1 MLAAFQSLMK
11 KYFRFRRITL
21 AITRRMSGSK
31 ESPADKRSLTKVRS
45 IEIIGKF
52 ALLAVCFSLLVSQT
66 LSQSDDSTMQTMRPV
81 IRGRYGAATSMK
93 AEATEAARRILDAG
107 GNAFDAAVAGQAAL
121 AVTDFSL
128 NGLGSDAVLLVYNSR
143 DKKVYS
149 INAEPRAPRLATIDW
164 YEKNNG
170 GKIPE
175 SDGLLSG
182 GLPGVV
188 DAWYILLDRWGTMS
202 FEQVL
207 KPAIDLAENGF
218 PLSELGASYIAESKK
233 ILKYPTTTKVYL
245 PNGHPPKAGE
255 ILKNPDLAQTLKK
268 LVEAE
273 KDSRSKGRHAALQAA
288 RDRFYKGDIA
298 HDFATFSEANGGLFR
313 YEDFA
318 EYTAE
323 VETPIS
329 INYRGYQVY
338 KNPSASQGPTE
349 LIALNLLEG
358 YDLKAIGHNS
368 PEFLHTSVEAI
379 KLAMADR
386 EKYLGDMDFI
396 KIPYDGLLSKD
407 YAAQRRKLI
416 DPAKAS
422 LELRPGK
429 PTSTTADLDHPVH
442 EVLDGNASHNG
453 DTSYIAVIDK
463 DHNMVSFE
471 PSLHESFGTGV
482 VMGDTGI
489 LFNCRGDYYSLK
501 RGEANALEPGKRPR
515 STLQS
520 TLVMKDGQPYA
531 ILGSPGGDDQTMRTM
546 QTLINMID
554 FDMNIQQAIEAPRWS
569 SRAFPASPFPHT
581 MYPGDMAVEAR
592 IPEGVRQALIARGHK
607 LRVRP
612 AWSLGSNAGI
622 VVDSTTGVLSAGAD
636 PRVEAYAWAW

>member
-1 MLAAFQSLMK
+1 MSLQSSLGIAAVILFLV
-11 KYFRFRRITL
+11 
-21 AITRRMSGSK
+21 
-31 ESPADKRSLTKVRS
+31 P
-45 IEIIGKF
+45 
-52 ALLAVCFSLLVSQT
+52 AVCPQGVS
-66 LSQSDDSTMQTMRPV
+66 SQTMRPV
-81 IRGRYGAATSMK
+81 IRGRHAAVASMK

-128 NGLGSDAVLLVYNSR
+128 NGIGSDAVLLVYDSR
-143 DKKVYS
+143 EKKVYS
-149 INAEPRAPRLATIDW
+149 INAEPRAPKLATIEW

-182 GLPGVV
+182 GIPGVV
-188 DAWYILLDRWGTMS
+188 DAWYILLDRWGTMN
-202 FEQVL
+202 FEQL
-207 KPAIDLAENGF
+207 LQPAIDLAENGF
-218 PLSELGASYIAESKK
+218 PLSERGSSYIAESKK
-233 ILKYPTTTKVYL
+233 ILKYPTTVKVYL
-245 PNGHPPKAGE
+245 PNGRAPKAGD
-255 ILKNPDLAQTLKK
+255 ILKNPDLARTLKK

-273 KDSRSKGRHAALQAA
+273 KATASKGRHEALKVA

-298 HDFATFSEANGGLFR
+298 HDLATFSEANGGLFR

-318 EYTAE
+318 EYSAK
-323 VETPIS
+323 VETPVS
-329 INYRGYQVY
+329 TDYRGYQVY

-349 LIALNLLEG
+349 LIALNILEG
-358 YDLKAIGHNS
+358 YDLKALGHNS
-368 PEFLHTSVEAI
+368 SEFLHTSIEAV
-379 KLAMADR
+379 KLAMGDR

-396 KIPYDGLLSKD
+396 KIPYDALLSKD
-407 YAAQRRKLI
+407 YARERRKLI

-422 LELRPGK
+422 LELRPGT
-429 PTSTTADLDHPVH
+429 PAASSATLDRPVH

-453 DTSYIAVIDK
+453 DTSYIAVADK

-471 PSLHESFGTGV
+471 PSLHELFGTGV

-489 LFNCRGDYYSLK
+489 LFNCRGDYYSLV

-531 ILGSPGGDDQTMRTM
+531 ILGSPGGDDQVMRTM

-554 FDMNIQQAIEAPRWS
+554 FGMNIQQAIESPRWS
-569 SRAFPASPFPHT
+569 SRSFPASPFPHT
-581 MYPGDMAVEAR
+581 MYPGDMSVEAR
-592 IPEGVRQALIARGHK
+592 IPEATRQALIGKGHK
-607 LRVRP
+607 LRVAP
-612 AWSLGSNAGI
+612 PWSLGSNGGI
-622 VVDSTTGVLSAGAD
+622 VIDSNTGVLSAGAD
-636 PRVEAYAWAW
+636 PRVDAYAWAW